1 MILGFPN
8 FWHLGT
14 FSRRKIQYIIS
25 LICELNELKIVCK
38 IYLDCTLDS
47 ILGLFLVIFWSSYL
61 WSDFDKWNIH
71 SEIFWPLKRTMV
83 ISSLEERRTWKASV
97 FNTLKPFTGSK
108 FCRKRSSR
116 EQFTCGE
123 LKIHVVYFQNVHNVF
138 LKFDMRFY
146 LDDVRSKT
154 LLLASRRSVV
164 RFSA

>member
-1 MILGFPN
+1 M
-8 FWHLGT
+8 
-14 FSRRKIQYIIS
+14 
-25 LICELNELKIVCK
+25 
-38 IYLDCTLDS
+38 
-47 ILGLFLVIFWSSYL
+47 VIF
-61 WSDFDKWNIH
+61 
-71 SEIFWPLKRTMV
+71 
-83 ISSLEERRTWKASV
+83 SLEERRTWKASV

-154 LLLASRRSVV
+154 LLLASRRWGFQPKNCFMLVYQISLHFEIQITYYKNIIWVNGHFV
-164 RFSA
+164 QQKRSGNPHYFFFQIPIKSLFIQKFEENWWF